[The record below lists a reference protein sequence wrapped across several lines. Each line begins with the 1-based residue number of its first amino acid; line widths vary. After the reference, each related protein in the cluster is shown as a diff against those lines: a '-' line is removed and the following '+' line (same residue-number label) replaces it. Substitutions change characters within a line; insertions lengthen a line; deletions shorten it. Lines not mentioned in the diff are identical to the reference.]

1 MSATPVPLSID
12 VVSDVICPWCY
23 LGKRRLE
30 KAIALVPEVSAKIA
44 WRPFQLDPT
53 TPPEGVDRRTYF
65 ERKFGSLAAV
75 EPTHARLTAM
85 GRELGIDYRFE
96 DVVRTPNSLDA
107 HRVIHWASAAGLAD
121 AAVERLFLA
130 HFTEGVFLGDHAELA
145 RLAGEIG
152 LDAATIAAW
161 LATDRDRDAV
171 VADIDAAIQVGVTGV
186 PCFVIGG
193 RYAVIGAHE
202 AEVIADAIRKA
213 ISLQATDAVA

>member
-1 MSATPVPLSID
+1 MNNAAAPLTID

-30 KAIALVPEVSAKIA
+30 QALTMVPSVAVTIN

-75 EPTHARLTAM
+75 EPTHARLTAI
-85 GRELGIDYRFE
+85 GRELGIDYRFA
-96 DVVRTPNSLDA
+96 DVGRTPNTIDA
-107 HRVIHWASAAGLAD
+107 HRVLRWASEAGLGD
-121 AAVERLFLA
+121 AAAERLFRA

-152 LDAATIAAW
+152 LDPTDVAAR
-161 LATDRDRDAV
+161 LATNRDRAAV
-171 VADIDAAIQVGVTGV
+171 EEEIEAAVRIGVTGV
-186 PCFVIGG
+186 PCFIVDR
-193 RYAVIGAHE
+193 RYAVMGAQE
-202 AEVIADAIRKA
+202 PAVIAGA
-213 ISLQATDAVA
+213 ISKALDARVTENA

>member
-1 MSATPVPLSID
+1 MKDTTVPLTID

-30 KAIALVPEVSAKIA
+30 KALTMLPAVAVTIN

-75 EPTHARLTAM
+75 EPTHARLTAI
-85 GRELGIDYRFE
+85 GRELGIDYRFA
-96 DVVRTPNSLDA
+96 DVGRTPNTIDA
-107 HRVIHWASAAGLAD
+107 HRVLRWASEAGLGD
-121 AAVERLFLA
+121 AAVERLFRA

-152 LDAATIAAW
+152 LDPMDVAAQ
-161 LATDRDRDAV
+161 LATDLDRSAV
-171 VADIDAAIQVGVTGV
+171 EEEIEAATRIGVTGV
-186 PCFVIGG
+186 PCFIIDG
-193 RYAVIGAHE
+193 RYAVMGAQE
-202 AEVIADAIRKA
+202 PAVIAGA
-213 ISLQATDAVA
+213 ISKALDARVTENA